1 MIAQW
6 EMIIKIKN
14 NQPKMEI
21 KWFGWQPD
29 SNPQQRSKIEEYL
42 KNDKSEFIF
51 DEIGQKMKNP
61 DYDKLIDPATGTKT
75 NLFELIFQQIHFLME
90 HNFYKILNQQKV
102 I

>member
-1 MIAQW
+1 MQILKIKMIAQW

-42 KNDKSEFIF
+42 K
-51 DEIGQKMKNP
+51 M
-61 DYDKLIDPATGTKT
+61 TKV
-75 NLFELIFQQIHFLME
+75 NSFLM
-90 HNFYKILNQQKV
+90 K
-102 I
+102 